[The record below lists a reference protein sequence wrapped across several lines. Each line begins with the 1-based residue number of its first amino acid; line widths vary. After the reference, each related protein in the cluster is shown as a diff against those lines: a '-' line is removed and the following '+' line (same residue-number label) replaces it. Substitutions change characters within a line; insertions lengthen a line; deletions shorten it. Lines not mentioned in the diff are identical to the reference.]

1 MRIKASFTL
10 FPRKMASGKVIYY
23 YQCYDENG
31 ERITAH
37 STGESLK
44 TLAKKK
50 CDQLLKEGLLIPA
63 QRKKIMT
70 FAEFAK
76 GWWDWDTCK
85 YLQKKKNWKGLK
97 QETIE
102 TYKRHLRNWILP
114 FFGKKRLD
122 RITEEDCEMFL
133 TGLPDQET
141 KRRKGN
147 AGGVLAPGAAKKLK
161 TSTANVIFGVFRLMM
176 KQAVKEH
183 LIPFNPGDAVE
194 ELTAEGKVVD
204 ILSPAEAKQM
214 FAPEVKSNV
223 PLLAGPEQEQRE
235 KWELR
240 KFAFAHELAQFANM
254 VAAISGM
261 RIGEVL
267 GLKGSCVYDTYIRVA
282 AQYTVKGEYRETK
295 TKNVRLVPT
304 TPIIID
310 QLNKLKTLNGNEF
323 LFSDD
328 SGATPITR
336 YMFNQALSS
345 GLSKIGIDET
355 EKKQRNLTP
364 HAWRHFFNTTLR
376 ANNVSDAK
384 AQSIIGHA
392 TQSMTEHYTHFDT
405 LAFAEVKDIQDNIL
419 LQEPVKQ
426 ADRWADEAPNGNDT
440 GETARRPDR
449 ARRYISAGR
458 HETRRA
464 LMVQRKK
471 HRHG

>member
-1 MRIKASFTL
+1 
-10 FPRKMASGKVIYY
+10 MASGKVIYY

-31 ERITAH
+31 DRTNAH

-50 CDQLLKEGLLIPA
+50 CDQLLKEGLLIPV

-70 FAEFAK
+70 FTEFAK

-85 YLQKKKNWKGLK
+85 YLQKKKNRKGLK
-97 QETIE
+97 QETID

-114 FFGKKRLD
+114 FFAHKRLD

-147 AGGVLAPGAAKKLK
+147 AGVLASRAAKKLK
-161 TSTANVIFGVFRLMM
+161 TSTANVVFGVFRLML

-183 LIPFNPGDAVE
+183 LIPYSPADTVE
-194 ELTAEGKVVD
+194 ELTAEGKMVD

-214 FAPEVKSNV
+214 FAPELKNNV
-223 PLLAGPEQEQRE
+223 PLLEGPEREHEQEQAE
-235 KWELR
+235 KWALR

-282 AQYTVKGEYRETK
+282 AQYTAKGEYRETK

-304 TPIIID
+304 TPIVID
-310 QLNKLKTLNGNEF
+310 QLNKLKALNGNEF

-328 SGATPITR
+328 GGATPITR

-345 GLSKIGIDET
+345 GLSKIGIDEA

-376 ANNVSDAK
+376 TNNVSDAK
-384 AQSIIGHA
+384 TQSIIGHA

-405 LAFAEVKDIQDNIL
+405 LAFEEVKDIQDNIL
-419 LQEPVKQ
+419 LQEPVQ
-426 ADRWADEAPNGNDT
+426 QIIAPAGNDT
-440 GETARRPDR
+440 EKAVRRPGWAKR
-449 ARRYISAGR
+449 HSMAER
-458 HETRRA
+458 HEGRRA
-464 LMVQRKK
+464 LTAVHRKK
-471 HRHG
+471 WRHG